1 MAGGRVAARSR
12 RRGEG
17 AAAKAVPESPVMEGG
32 MARALGI
39 RLTSLTKKKVR
50 AEMDVAPM
58 HLNRSGRVSG
68 GAIMAFADIVGATG
82 AVFNLPSGHRSG
94 TIESKTNFFAA
105 AKGPVL
111 KAVSIPLHFGRTT
124 TVWQTTVRNGDG
136 RLAAIVTQTQ
146 IVIPAKSEDNS

>member
-1 MAGGRVAARSR
+1 MREALVAEKKKKSDGRAQV
-12 RRGEG
+12 
-17 AAAKAVPESPVMEGG
+17 VPESPVMDGG

-39 RLTSLTKKKVR
+39 RLLSLTRKKVV

-68 GAIMAFADIVGATG
+68 GAIMAFADVVGATG
-82 AVFNLPSGHRSG
+82 AVFNLPPGHRSG

-105 AKGPVL
+105 GKGPVM

-124 TVWQTTVRNGDG
+124 TVWQTTVKNPDG
-136 RLAAIVTQTQ
+136 KVAAIVTQTQ
-146 IVIPAKSEDNS
+146 IVIPKKAED

>member
-1 MAGGRVAARSR
+1 MREALVAEKKKKSDGRAQV
-12 RRGEG
+12 
-17 AAAKAVPESPVMEGG
+17 VPESPVMDGG

-39 RLTSLTKKKVR
+39 RLLSLTRKKVV

-68 GAIMAFADIVGATG
+68 GAIMAFADVVGATG
-82 AVFNLPSGHRSG
+82 AVFNLPPGHRSG

-105 AKGPVL
+105 GKGPVM

-124 TVWQTTVRNGDG
+124 TVWQTTVKNPDG
-136 RLAAIVTQTQ
+136 KVAAIVTQTQ
-146 IVIPAKSEDNS
+146 IVIPKKTED